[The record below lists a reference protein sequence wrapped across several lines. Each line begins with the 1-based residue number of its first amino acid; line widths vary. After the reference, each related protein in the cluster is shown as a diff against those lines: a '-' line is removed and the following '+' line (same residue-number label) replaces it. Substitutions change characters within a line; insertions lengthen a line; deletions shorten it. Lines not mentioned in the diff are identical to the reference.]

1 MIVICIYG
9 WGDTLKV
16 LGIDEAGRGCVLGAL
31 VIGAFLADA
40 DTDQKLVDAGAA
52 DSKKLSVKR
61 RLKAR
66 TALNEVGQGFVV
78 EISAKAIDNGNL
90 NTLEEEA
97 IVALVVAHRPDQV
110 IVDALG
116 HPSTLPKV
124 VARLDAAVRA
134 AGMVVQWKM
143 EPKADQ
149 NYPVV
154 GAASIFA
161 KTHRDEALE
170 KLKEAYGDF
179 GSGYPSDPKTRS
191 WLASI
196 AKKGDDWPFFV
207 RTRWGTVRDLIVD

>member
-1 MIVICIYG
+1 VSRW
-9 WGDTLKV
+9 WGELLKV

-31 VIGAFLADA
+31 VIGAFLAE
-40 DTDQKLVDAGAA
+40 VDSEAILIAAGAA
-52 DSKKLSVKR
+52 DSKKLSAKR
-61 RLKAR
+61 RIAAR
-66 TALNEVGQGFVV
+66 AALVGVGEGFTV
-78 EISAKAIDNGNL
+78 EISAKQIDNGNL

-134 AGMVVQWKM
+134 AGVVVAWKM

-161 KTHRDEALE
+161 KTTRDGALE
-170 KLKEAYGDF
+170 QLKATHGDF
-179 GSGYPSDPKTRS
+179 GSGYPSDPKTRN
-191 WLASI
+191 WLAEI
-196 AKKGDDWPFFV
+196 AKEGGEWPFFV
-207 RTRWGTVRDLIVD
+207 RTRWGTVRDLTEG